1 MKKYVVE
8 FIGTFFLM
16 FAIITAVANAGALA
30 PLAIGAA
37 LMVMIYA
44 GGPISGA
51 HYNPAVTL
59 AVWIRGKCETKDIAG
74 YVLAQLSASAIAAI
88 LATSLLGIPMGSGM
102 EVEVVPAL
110 TAEFLGT
117 FALCF
122 VILNVATADRSAGNS
137 YFGLAIGFTVTAMAF
152 TLGGISGGAF
162 NPAVVVGGSLAGL
175 LSWSNLW
182 IYLVANLAAGA
193 VAAFAFKF
201 VDSE

>member
-182 IYLVANLAAGA
+182 IYLVANLAASA

>member
-74 YVLAQLSASAIAAI
+74 YVIAQLAASAIAATV
-88 LATSLLGIPMGSGM
+88 ATSLLGIPMGSGM

-182 IYLVANLAAGA
+182 IYLVANLVAGA

>member
-74 YVLAQLSASAIAAI
+74 YVLAQLSASAIAAT

-182 IYLVANLAAGA
+182 IYFVANLTAGA

>member
-16 FAIITAVANAGALA
+16 FAIITAVANAGAFA

-59 AVWIRGKCETKDIAG
+59 AVWIRGKCETKDVPG

-88 LATSLLGIPMGSGM
+88 VATSILGIPMGSGM
-102 EVEVVPAL
+102 DVELVPAL
-110 TAEFLGT
+110 TAEFLGA

-162 NPAVVVGGSLAGL
+162 NPAVAFGGSLAGL